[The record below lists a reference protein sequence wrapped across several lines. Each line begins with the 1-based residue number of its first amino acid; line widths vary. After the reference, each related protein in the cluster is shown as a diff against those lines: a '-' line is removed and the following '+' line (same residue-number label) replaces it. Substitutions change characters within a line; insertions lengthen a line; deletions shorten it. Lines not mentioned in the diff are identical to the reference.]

1 MHPELPLEFLRS
13 SSEVSLWVSLKF
25 LLEFLSEFPS
35 TVSLSS
41 SSISAPLLE
50 SELPL
55 HGCRGLLACTNFGTA
70 WAIYEKEERIAEHTQ
85 ALRVCST
92 GEHGAALILSDGFYH
107 FHISRS
113 EPPHSSRWVQRVSCA
128 FRVSAILATMQHTAK
143 TRVRLK
149 LRTIEL
155 WFNQLSVES
164 ASRASSRSY
173 NRVSGRTSN
182 SSTRKLLVEILVETF
197 SGDEHTVCIASIS
210 ADLFWLFWTFSF
222 AGPE

>member
-13 SSEVSLWVSLKF
+13 FSEVSLWVSLKF

-92 GEHGAALILSDGFYH
+92 GEHGAALIERRLLSFSHKPEWASAFLALSSACFVCSPCKRYPCDNATY
-107 FHISRS
+107 S
-113 EPPHSSRWVQRVSCA
+113 EDTSPPKTTNNWTLVQS
-128 FRVSAILATMQHTAK
+128 
-143 TRVRLK
+143 
-149 LRTIEL
+149 
-155 WFNQLSVES
+155 
-164 ASRASSRSY
+164 
-173 NRVSGRTSN
+173 
-182 SSTRKLLVEILVETF
+182 TF
-197 SGDEHTVCIASIS
+197 SGER
-210 ADLFWLFWTFSF
+210 
-222 AGPE
+222 